1 MHELQLTRLFV
12 YPIKSAR
19 GFEVTRADVSDR
31 GLEHDRRFMLVD
43 GGGHL
48 ITARSHPKLLRVCT
62 AIKGDCLIVTAD
74 GMPTLHLPLEPS
86 GAECQVRVWFDWMV
100 GVEVSAAANAW
111 FSQFLVAELRL
122 VWMPERAER
131 RMNPDYGPSRI
142 SFVDGNPL
150 HLISESSLADLEARV
165 GSPLAI
171 ERFRPNLVVRGA
183 TAYAEDAWARLQLG
197 TLEFKS
203 HEPCARCMVINLD
216 PLTGAIGVEPLRTLA
231 GYRRYAKSVL
241 FGQHLHTLGHGSL
254 EVGQRGYGFTA

>member
-19 GFEVTRADVSDR
+19 GFEVTRADVSER

-111 FSQFLVAELRL
+111 FSQFLVALRQ
-122 VWMPERAER
+122 VKSMI
-131 RMNPDYGPSRI
+131 PSYK
-142 SFVDGNPL
+142 S
-150 HLISESSLADLEARV
+150 LITIGHFSSNNH
-165 GSPLAI
+165 S
-171 ERFRPNLVVRGA
+171 N
-183 TAYAEDAWARLQLG
+183 
-197 TLEFKS
+197 K
-203 HEPCARCMVINLD
+203 
-216 PLTGAIGVEPLRTLA
+216 
-231 GYRRYAKSVL
+231 
-241 FGQHLHTLGHGSL
+241 
-254 EVGQRGYGFTA
+254 